1 MSVTI
6 NINGLT
12 LCHKGSN
19 GVSHNTV
26 PDTCYN
32 AKKKPID
39 FDNEAYSSDLA
50 DGTTTVFADGG
61 MMIANFGCNFA
72 KSTLDEGGVGGGVR
86 SGSNLAEAEFMTH
99 SPSVFFEGMPACR
112 LTDKMWMNHKNT
124 VNMAGLVQSQ
134 LSPPPSKKD
143 RYAARKK
150 LIEEGKASSDPAQQA
165 AAKRLEE
172 NNFAV
177 EQAKL
182 SQHVYDPSKPAPDG
196 WKNISNDP
204 AALKEMGLD
213 PDMLESP
220 NSDFRAQVY
229 RPDPDVFGSDFKDT
243 VAFKGSA
250 SLEDFK
256 NNAQQGLNMHSD
268 YYEKA
273 VDIGRRIEQKGADVT
288 ITGHSLGGGM
298 ASAASVAS
306 GRVATTF
313 NPAGLHSDTVT
324 RYGGTVHASDIQ
336 RYQVEGEVLDG
347 AQSQGLLSTLAMAA
361 VGGVPGI
368 VSKLVVAAV
377 MPDAVGS
384 LRKLPGSGNPVS
396 RHSMSDV
403 IEGIEA
409 KKAEDTAIL
418 TKKP

>member
-1 MSVTI
+1 
-6 NINGLT
+6 
-12 LCHKGSN
+12 
-19 GVSHNTV
+19 
-26 PDTCYN
+26 
-32 AKKKPID
+32 
-39 FDNEAYSSDLA
+39 
-50 DGTTTVFADGG
+50 
-61 MMIANFGCNFA
+61 
-72 KSTLDEGGVGGGVR
+72 
-86 SGSNLAEAEFMTH
+86 LAEAEFMTH

-204 AALKEMGLD
+204 AALKDMGLD

-256 NNAQQGLNMHSD
+256 NNFQQGMNMHSD
-268 YYEKA
+268 YYKNA
-273 VDIGRRIEQKGADVT
+273 VDIGKGLGEANANVT

-306 GRVATTF
+306 GLPATTF
-313 NPAGLHSDTVT
+313 NPAGLHSETVG
-324 RYGGTVHASDIQ
+324 RYGGTVHGSDIQ

-347 AQSQGLLSTLAMAA
+347 AQSQGLLSTVAMAA

-396 RHSMSDV
+396 RHSISDV

>member
-12 LCHKGSN
+12 LCHKGSG
-19 GVSHNTV
+19 GVTHNTV

-86 SGSNLAEAEFMTH
+86 SGTHLAEAEFMTH

-124 VNMAGLVQSQ
+124 VNMAGLKQAD
-134 LSPPPSKKD
+134 LPPPPGKKE
-143 RYAARKK
+143 RYEARKK

-165 AAKRLEE
+165 AAKRLQE

-182 SQHVYDPSKPAPDG
+182 AAHVYDPFQPVPDG
-196 WKNISNDP
+196 WKNISEDP
-204 AALKEMGLD
+204 AALEKMGLK
-213 PDMLESP
+213 PQMLEEAG
-220 NSDFRAQVY
+220 SDFRAQVY

-250 SLEDFK
+250 TLEDFK
-256 NNAQQGLNMHSD
+256 NNAQQGVNMHSD

-273 VDIGRRIEQKGADVT
+273 VNIGDRLRYANADVI

-298 ASAASVAS
+298 ASAASVSS
-306 GRVATTF
+306 GLPATTF
-313 NPAGLHSDTVT
+313 NPAGLHAETVT

-347 AQSQGLLSTLAMAA
+347 AQTQGVLSSLAMAA

-368 VSKLVVAAV
+368 VSKLVLASV
-377 MPDAVGS
+377 MPNAVGS
-384 LRKLPGSGNPVS
+384 LHLLPGSGNPVS
-396 RHSMSDV
+396 RHSMNDV

-409 KKAEDTAIL
+409 QKAEDTAIL
-418 TKKP
+418 SKKP

>member
-1 MSVTI
+1 
-6 NINGLT
+6 
-12 LCHKGSN
+12 
-19 GVSHNTV
+19 
-26 PDTCYN
+26 
-32 AKKKPID
+32 
-39 FDNEAYSSDLA
+39 
-50 DGTTTVFADGG
+50 
-61 MMIANFGCNFA
+61 
-72 KSTLDEGGVGGGVR
+72 
-86 SGSNLAEAEFMTH
+86 
-99 SPSVFFEGMPACR
+99 
-112 LTDKMWMNHKNT
+112 
-124 VNMAGLVQSQ
+124 
-134 LSPPPSKKD
+134 
-143 RYAARKK
+143 
-150 LIEEGKASSDPAQQA
+150 
-165 AAKRLEE
+165 
-172 NNFAV
+172 
-177 EQAKL
+177 
-182 SQHVYDPSKPAPDG
+182 
-196 WKNISNDP
+196 
-204 AALKEMGLD
+204 
-213 PDMLESP
+213 
-220 NSDFRAQVY
+220 
-229 RPDPDVFGSDFKDT
+229 VFGSDFKDT

>member
-1 MSVTI
+1 
-6 NINGLT
+6 
-12 LCHKGSN
+12 
-19 GVSHNTV
+19 V

-86 SGSNLAEAEFMTH
+86 SGTNLAEAEFMTH

-204 AALKEMGLD
+204 DALSKYKL
-213 PDMLESP
+213 
-220 NSDFRAQVY
+220 NSEQLTPANSEFRAQVY
-229 RPDPDVFGSDFKDT
+229 EPDAKVFGTDMKPT
-243 VAFKGSA
+243 VVFKGTTPTSGMDWLNNGQQA
-250 SLEDFK
+250 FGVHSEYYKNAVSIGDSLRRSGK
-256 NNAQQGLNMHSD
+256 V
-268 YYEKA
+268 
-273 VDIGRRIEQKGADVT
+273 VDIA
-288 ITGHSLGGGM
+288 GHSLGGGM
-298 ASAASVAS
+298 ASAASNAS
-306 GRVATTF
+306 GMSATTF
-313 NPAGLHSDTVT
+313 NSAGLNTGTVPK
-324 RYGGTVHASDIQ
+324 YGGTSHMTSINAY
-336 RYQVEGEVLDG
+336 RVEGEFLTAVQEGNPLG
-347 AQSQGLLSTLAMAA
+347 RALGLVSPLIGLASQLMKGRMAAPYGLL
-361 VGGVPGI
+361 
-368 VSKLVVAAV
+368 
-377 MPDAVGS
+377 PDAVGTPHS
-384 LRKLPGSGNPVS
+384 LPGTGVNPID
-396 RHSMSDV
+396 RHGMEQV
-403 IEGIEA
+403 IDGIEA
-409 KKAEDTAIL
+409 QKAKDQAVL
-418 TKKP
+418 QNSKSQKL